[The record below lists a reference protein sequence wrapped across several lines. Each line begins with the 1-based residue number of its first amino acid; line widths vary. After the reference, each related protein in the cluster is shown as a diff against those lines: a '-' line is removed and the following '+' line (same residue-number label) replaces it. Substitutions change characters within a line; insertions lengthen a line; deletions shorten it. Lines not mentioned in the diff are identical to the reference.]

1 MDKSAVPNL
10 LYQAGSYARRY
21 NLRKGESNSVIL
33 IFENNAIIR
42 VDMGRTQLV
51 REAKRAALTRMEDAA
66 RTEQDFKQ
74 VVAQWNHLDKNRRRR
89 ERYNEVNRPNEE
101 MLHWDKVNASDEKG
115 KLRTGFGRVIPR
127 PLEFQWWRQ
136 LIRGDFIDT
145 MFDCPHELHELVA
158 DEMISPL
165 LQDLSA
171 NHKEILYYSAVRL
184 YSNVYIAAIRGQ
196 SDRNI
201 RKTLALLRKICVTN
215 WHR

>member
-1 MDKSAVPNL
+1 
-10 LYQAGSYARRY
+10 
-21 NLRKGESNSVIL
+21 
-33 IFENNAIIR
+33 
-42 VDMGRTQLV
+42 MGRKQLV

-74 VVAQWNHLDKNRRRR
+74 VVAQWNHLDSNRRRR
-89 ERYNEVNRPNEE
+89 ERYNEVSRPNEE

-158 DEMISPL
+158 DKMISQL
-165 LQDLSA
+165 LQDLSE

-184 YSNVYIAAIRGQ
+184 YSNTYIAAIREQ

-201 RKTLALLRKICVTN
+201 RKTLVLLLKNVRDGLAPLIREQMETDFPQVTLEKREFLA
-215 WHR
+215 WYDEKSATVIDSGDSK